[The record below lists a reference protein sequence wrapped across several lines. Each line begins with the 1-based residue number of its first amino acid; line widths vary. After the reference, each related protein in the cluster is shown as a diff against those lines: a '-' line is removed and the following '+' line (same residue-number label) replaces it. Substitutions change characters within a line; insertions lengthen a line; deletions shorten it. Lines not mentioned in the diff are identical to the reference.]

1 MLQRTARKRLGY
13 NGISEIINHP
23 WLMLKYEQRIAFLEK
38 RLDSPIIPLEISFN
52 QSLQEITEP
61 DDLWRENILLL
72 KRKDIQRNISL
83 TQKCFRT
90 TTAGQKMPREP
101 KQKRVYN

>member
-1 MLQRTARKRLGY
+1 MLGREAKIPICYASRISKEGADFVNRMLQRTARKRLGY

-72 KRKDIQRNISL
+72 KRKDIQ
-83 TQKCFRT
+83 QMF
-90 TTAGQKMPREP
+90 
-101 KQKRVYN
+101 